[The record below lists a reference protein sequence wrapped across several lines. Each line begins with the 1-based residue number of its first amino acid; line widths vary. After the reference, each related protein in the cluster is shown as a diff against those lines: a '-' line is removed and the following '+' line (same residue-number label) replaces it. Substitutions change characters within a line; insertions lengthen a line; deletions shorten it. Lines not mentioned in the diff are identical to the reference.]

1 MTETLMIR
9 AAEEADAP
17 SIAALVQSLAHYF
30 LASPAMEGAEAF
42 LSSLSQAAIA
52 DCIKAPNFSYLVGF
66 IDNALVGV
74 AALREQKHIH
84 HLFVHPDFHRQ
95 GIAQKLWLRLKG
107 DAITAGNPGLF
118 TVNAS
123 LYAVP
128 VYLQFGFAPTAEP
141 QTRNGVQFQPMQLA
155 ATD

>member
-1 MTETLMIR
+1 MNETLSIR
-9 AAEEADAP
+9 AAEESDAA
-17 SIAALVQSLAHYF
+17 SIAALAQSLAHYF
-30 LASPAMEGAEAF
+30 LASPAMEGTEAF
-42 LSSLSQAAIA
+42 LSSLGQAAIA
-52 DCIKAPNFSYLVGF
+52 DCIKTPDFNYLAGF

-107 DAITAGNPGLF
+107 DAMAAGNPGRF

-128 VYLQFGFAPTAEP
+128 VYSQFGFAPSAEP